1 MPMSPW
7 PIKPLLTI
15 ATFCVV
21 IAAPQF
27 IPQLYNWR
35 IFEWSTV
42 TAVLDFQPRQ
52 RSAAPM
58 EDEMSRLRPE
68 TKAGSEQTERIHD
81 PARTMDRFYS
91 ALLRAEQGRRGEVAR
106 VLHYGD
112 SPTTADLITADLRAS
127 LQQKFGN
134 AGHGTYLIA
143 KPWAWYGHRGLD
155 VVSEGWTI
163 HPATLRGE
171 KDGIYG
177 LAGVSFSG
185 GKGAWSRVTLKNQGH
200 DRVVVSYFAQPGGGR
215 AALLADGEEIGTL
228 ETNAETA
235 ATAEDVFGMPATA
248 RKLEIRVI
256 DGSVRLFHFTLF
268 RGGPGVVYDSLGLNG
283 VSALAFVNH
292 INQQHW
298 AEELSQAEPD
308 LVVVNL
314 GTNESGFAKYVD
326 TTYEGDVRRMVRRIR
341 AAVPNTPLLLMSPM
355 DRGVREAG
363 GRIGTIP
370 ALPRLVAIQARTA
383 AEEGCAFFNTF
394 EAMGGPGTMGK
405 WYMAEPRLVSADFIH
420 PLPTGGRIVA
430 SLVYQALMKDY
441 HLYKLKV
448 LRGQL
453 AEARK

>member
-1 MPMSPW
+1 MTPW
-7 PIKPLLTI
+7 PLKPLLTI
-15 ATFCVV
+15 ATFCAV

-27 IPQLYNWR
+27 VPQLYNWR
-35 IFEWSTV
+35 VFEWSTV
-42 TAVLDFQPRQ
+42 PTVLDFHPRQ

-58 EDEMSRLRPE
+58 EDEVGRLRPE
-68 TKAGSEQTERIHD
+68 TQQADDSVRIHD
-81 PARTMDRFYS
+81 SAHTMERFYS
-91 ALLRAEQGRRGEVAR
+91 ALLRAEQGRREVVR

-127 LQQKFGN
+127 LQQRFGN

-143 KPWAWYGHRGLD
+143 KPWAWYAHRGLD
-155 VVSEGWTI
+155 VVSQGWTI

-171 KDGIYG
+171 RDGIYG
-177 LAGVSFSG
+177 LGGVSFSG
-185 GKGAWSRVTLKNQGH
+185 TKGAWSRVALKNTEH
-200 DRVVVSYFAQPGGGR
+200 DRVTVSYFARPGGGQ
-215 AALLADGEEIGTL
+215 AALLADGEEIGTID
-228 ETNAETA
+228 TNAESA
-235 ATAEDVFGMPATA
+235 ATAEETFGLPTEAK
-248 RKLEIRVI
+248 KLEIRVTA
-256 DGSVRLFHFTLF
+256 GSVRLFCFTLF

-292 INQQHW
+292 IDQGHW
-298 AEELSQAEPD
+298 AQELNEAEPD

-326 TTYEGDVRRMVRRIR
+326 TTYEGDIRKMVERIR
-341 AAVPNTPLLLMSPM
+341 AALPDTPLLLMSPM

-363 GRIGTIP
+363 GRIGTVP
-370 ALPRLVAIQARTA
+370 ALPRLVAIQARVA

-430 SLVYQALMKDY
+430 SLVYQAFMKDY

-453 AEARK
+453 AEVRK